1 MNHSTP
7 QIGIVIL
14 AAGASTRMGSPKQL
28 IEWQGQTLVR
38 RITEVA
44 LATEY
49 RPIVVVLG
57 ANKTSITAELE
68 GLPVTLIENPHWEQ
82 GLSSSVKMG
91 LAGVYMTKKEFDA
104 VLFLLVDQP
113 KVDQALVEH
122 IIATYQEN
130 DKGIIACR
138 YGGKPGVPALFDRKY
153 VEELLS
159 LDGDNGA
166 KWVMMQHRDDC
177 LEIPFEDGAIDLD
190 TRQDVD
196 KFLS

>member
-1 MNHSTP
+1 MT
-7 QIGIVIL
+7 IGIVIL
-14 AAGASTRMGSPKQL
+14 AAGASTRLGSPKQL

-44 LATEY
+44 LATQH
-49 RPIVVVLG
+49 RPVVVVLG
-57 ANKTSITAELE
+57 ANKTSIAAELE
-68 GLPVTLIENPHWEQ
+68 GLPVTLIENSHWEQ

-130 DKGIIACR
+130 DKGIVSCR
-138 YGGKPGVPALFDRKY
+138 YAGKPGVPALFDRKY

-159 LDGDNGA
+159 LDGDKGA